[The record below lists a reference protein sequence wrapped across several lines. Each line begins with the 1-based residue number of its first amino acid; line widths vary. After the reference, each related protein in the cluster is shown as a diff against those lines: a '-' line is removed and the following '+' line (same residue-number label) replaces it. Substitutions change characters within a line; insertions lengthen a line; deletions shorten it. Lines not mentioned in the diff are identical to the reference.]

1 MVRVKTLH
9 IEISQEI
16 IEGTLAVHE
25 ISTIFPLHDVRLF
38 SKLRQVSDQGF

>member
-1 MVRVKTLH
+1 MVCIKTFH
-9 IEISQEI
+9 IEIGQEI
-16 IEGTLAVHE
+16 IERTLAVHE

>member
-1 MVRVKTLH
+1 MVRIKTFH
-9 IEISQEI
+9 IKIGQEI
-16 IEGTLAVHE
+16 IERTLAVHE